1 MKYVNFNKVVIRN
14 FLSVGEEPV
23 VVDFNTGLNILTGN
37 NKDKTDRRNGVG
49 KSTVADSIYF
59 AIFGDTLRTIKRDHI
74 VNNTT
79 QRGCQVELTFTINVD
94 GSISEYKVIRKIS
107 PSKCYLYKNGDDITR
122 DTIQNTTNYIQE
134 ILNTTP
140 ELFQNCVIMTINNAT
155 PFMAKKKLE
164 KRKFIEGIF
173 NLQVFSDML
182 ADVRQEYN
190 KVSKDLD
197 IECARYEEIS
207 NTLNAQHEQKN
218 NDESNRRRSRDKLI
232 ARQENQQKE
241 IENIEIAIAS
251 IDVIDI
257 TDVNEKI
264 TKINDVLPRVD
275 EKIQQILSKKSKIE
289 ATLELYR
296 QKRDR
301 LSSEHKKCP
310 VCLHE
315 LDNSHKMVIDE
326 EKIKLSN
333 SISNGML
340 IKEELTGK
348 LNDSQQLKQTLN
360 NKKNK
365 QTERLQKAQIQKNNK
380 ANLTQQ
386 LKQYQTQLRDTQDD
400 IESLNNIKSDFDK
413 TLNETTKRLENS
425 QSIIDD
431 IKQNLNKLE
440 VIKFIVSEEGVKSYI
455 VKKMLQ
461 LFNSKLS
468 HYLKKMDSNCICV
481 FNEYFEEEIID
492 EKGKPCSYFNFS
504 GAERKNIDLACL
516 FAFMD
521 IRRLQGDVAF
531 NFSMYDELFDSS
543 LDERGVELVIDILK
557 ERIDN
562 HNECVIVIS
571 HRKESTKLATG
582 EVIFLEKQ
590 NGVTVRVET
599 PENELK

>member
-1 MKYVNFNKVVIRN
+1 MKYVNFNKVIIKN
-14 FLSVGEEPV
+14 FLSVGEIPV

-79 QRGCQVELTFTINVD
+79 QRGCEVELVFTINVD
-94 GSISEYKVIRKIS
+94 GVMSEYRIIRKIS
-107 PSKCYLYKNGDDITR
+107 PSKCHLYKNGDDITR
-122 DTIQNTTNYIQE
+122 DTIQNTTSYIQE
-134 ILNTTP
+134 LLNTTP
-140 ELFQNCVIMTINNAT
+140 DLFQNCVIMTINNAT
-155 PFMAKKKLE
+155 PFMAKKKLD

-182 ADVRQEYN
+182 TDVRTEYN
-190 KVSKDLD
+190 KVAKELD

-207 NTLNAQHEQKN
+207 NTLNTQQEQKS
-218 NDESNRRRSRDKLI
+218 NDEQNRTRNKDKLL
-232 ARQENQQKE
+232 ARKQNQQKE
-241 IENIEIAIAS
+241 IKNLKSAIES
-251 IDVIDI
+251 IEDIDI
-257 TDVNEKI
+257 TDVNKKL
-264 TKINDVLPRVD
+264 TSINEVLPKVD
-275 EKIQQILSKKSKIE
+275 TQIQQLISKKGK
-289 ATLELYR
+289 ATGTIELYK
-296 QKRDR
+296 QKKDQ

-310 VCLHE
+310 TCLHE
-315 LDNSHKMVIDE
+315 LDESHKKLIEDE
-326 EKIKLSN
+326 KQKLHETMEKAVQIKN
-333 SISNGML
+333 
-340 IKEELTGK
+340 ELTAK
-348 LNDSQQLKQTLN
+348 LNETQELRETLVS
-360 NKKNK
+360 KRNK
-365 QTERLQKAQIQKNNK
+365 QTERLQSAQIQKNNK
-380 ANLTQQ
+380 ANLQQQ
-386 LKQYQTQLRDTQDD
+386 LRQYMTQLKDTDED
-400 IESLNNIKSDFDK
+400 ILSIENTKNDFDK
-413 TLNETTKRLENS
+413 IITETTSRLEKN
-425 QSIIDD
+425 QGVIDNIKKEMAKLD
-431 IKQNLNKLE
+431 I
-440 VIKFIVSEEGVKSYI
+440 IKFIVSEEGVKSYI

-557 ERIDN
+557 ERIEN

-599 PENELK
+599 PESELK

>member
-275 EKIQQILSKKSKIE
+275 EKIQQILTKKSKIE

-386 LKQYQTQLRDTQDD
+386 LKQYQTQLKDTQDD

>member
-1 MKYVNFNKVVIRN
+1 MKYVNFNKVIIKN
-14 FLSVGEEPV
+14 FLSVGEIPV

-79 QRGCQVELTFTINVD
+79 QRGCEVELVFTINVD
-94 GSISEYKVIRKIS
+94 GVMSEYRIIRKIS
-107 PSKCYLYKNGDDITR
+107 PSKCHLYKNGDDITR
-122 DTIQNTTNYIQE
+122 DTIQNTTSYIQE
-134 ILNTTP
+134 LLNTTP
-140 ELFQNCVIMTINNAT
+140 DLFQNCVIMTINNAT
-155 PFMAKKKLE
+155 PFMAKKKLD

-182 ADVRQEYN
+182 TDVRTEYN
-190 KVSKDLD
+190 KVAKELD

-207 NTLNAQHEQKN
+207 NTLNTQQEQKS
-218 NDESNRRRSRDKLI
+218 NDEQNRTRNKDKLL
-232 ARQENQQKE
+232 ARKQNQQKE
-241 IENIEIAIAS
+241 IKNLKSAIES
-251 IDVIDI
+251 IEDIDI
-257 TDVNEKI
+257 TDVNKKL
-264 TKINDVLPRVD
+264 TSINEVLPKVD
-275 EKIQQILSKKSKIE
+275 TQIQHLISKKGK
-289 ATLELYR
+289 ATGTIELYK
-296 QKRDR
+296 QKKDQ

-310 VCLHE
+310 TCLHE
-315 LDNSHKMVIDE
+315 LDESHKKLIEDE
-326 EKIKLSN
+326 KQKLHETMEKAVHIKNELSA
-333 SISNGML
+333 
-340 IKEELTGK
+340 K
-348 LNDSQQLKQTLN
+348 LNETQELRETLVS
-360 NKKNK
+360 KRNK
-365 QTERLQKAQIQKNNK
+365 QTERLQSAQIQKNNK
-380 ANLTQQ
+380 ANLQQQ
-386 LKQYQTQLRDTQDD
+386 LRQYMTQLKDTDED
-400 IESLNNIKSDFDK
+400 ILSIENTKNDFDK
-413 TLNETTKRLENS
+413 IIAETTSRLEKN
-425 QSIIDD
+425 QGVIDNIKKEMAKLD
-431 IKQNLNKLE
+431 I
-440 VIKFIVSEEGVKSYI
+440 IKFIVSEEGVKSYI

-557 ERIDN
+557 ERIEN

-599 PENELK
+599 PESELK

>member
-1 MKYVNFNKVVIRN
+1 MKYVNFNKVIIKN
-14 FLSVGEEPV
+14 FLSVGEIPV

-79 QRGCQVELTFTINVD
+79 QRGCEVELVFTINVD
-94 GSISEYKVIRKIS
+94 GVMSEYRIIRKIS
-107 PSKCYLYKNGDDITR
+107 PSKCHLYKNGDDITR
-122 DTIQNTTNYIQE
+122 DTIQNTTSYIQE
-134 ILNTTP
+134 LLNTTP
-140 ELFQNCVIMTINNAT
+140 DLFQNCVIMTINNAT
-155 PFMAKKKLE
+155 PFMAKKKLD

-182 ADVRQEYN
+182 TDVRTEYN
-190 KVSKDLD
+190 KVAKELD

-207 NTLNAQHEQKN
+207 NTLNTQQEQKS
-218 NDESNRRRSRDKLI
+218 NDEQNRTRNKDKLL
-232 ARQENQQKE
+232 ARKQNQQKE
-241 IENIEIAIAS
+241 IKNLKSAIES
-251 IDVIDI
+251 IEDIDI
-257 TDVNEKI
+257 TDVNKKL
-264 TKINDVLPRVD
+264 TSINEVLPKVD
-275 EKIQQILSKKSKIE
+275 TQIQQLISKKGK
-289 ATLELYR
+289 ATGTIELYK
-296 QKRDR
+296 QKKDQ

-310 VCLHE
+310 TCLHE
-315 LDNSHKMVIDE
+315 LDESHKKLIEDE
-326 EKIKLSN
+326 KQKLHETMEKAVQIKNELSA
-333 SISNGML
+333 
-340 IKEELTGK
+340 K
-348 LNDSQQLKQTLN
+348 LNETQELRETLVS
-360 NKKNK
+360 KRNK
-365 QTERLQKAQIQKNNK
+365 QTERLQSAQIQKNNK
-380 ANLTQQ
+380 ANLQQQ
-386 LKQYQTQLRDTQDD
+386 LRQYMTQLKDTDED
-400 IESLNNIKSDFDK
+400 ILSIENTKNDFDK
-413 TLNETTKRLENS
+413 IIAETTSRLEKN
-425 QSIIDD
+425 QGVIDNIKKEMAKLD
-431 IKQNLNKLE
+431 I
-440 VIKFIVSEEGVKSYI
+440 IKFIVSEEGVKSYI

-557 ERIDN
+557 ERIEN

-599 PENELK
+599 PESELK

>member
-1 MKYVNFNKVVIRN
+1 MKYVNFNKVIIKN
-14 FLSVGEEPV
+14 FLSVGEIPV

-79 QRGCQVELTFTINVD
+79 QRGCEVELVFTINVD
-94 GSISEYKVIRKIS
+94 GVMSEYRIIRKIS

-122 DTIQNTTNYIQE
+122 DTIQNTTSYIQE
-134 ILNTTP
+134 LLNTTP
-140 ELFQNCVIMTINNAT
+140 DLFQNCVIMTINNAT
-155 PFMAKKKLE
+155 PFMAKKKLD

-182 ADVRQEYN
+182 TDVRSEYN
-190 KVSKDLD
+190 KVAKELD

-207 NTLNAQHEQKN
+207 NTLNTQQEQKS
-218 NDESNRRRSRDKLI
+218 NDEQNRTRNKDKLL
-232 ARQENQQKE
+232 ARKQNQQKE
-241 IENIEIAIAS
+241 IKNLKSAIES
-251 IDVIDI
+251 IEDIDI
-257 TDVNEKI
+257 TDVNKKL
-264 TKINDVLPRVD
+264 TSINEVLPKVD
-275 EKIQQILSKKSKIE
+275 TQIQQLISKKGK
-289 ATLELYR
+289 ATGTIELYK
-296 QKRDR
+296 QKKDQ

-310 VCLHE
+310 TCLHE
-315 LDNSHKMVIDE
+315 LDESHKKLIEDE
-326 EKIKLSN
+326 KQKLHETMEKAVQIKNELSA
-333 SISNGML
+333 
-340 IKEELTGK
+340 K
-348 LNDSQQLKQTLN
+348 LNETQELRETLVS
-360 NKKNK
+360 KRNK
-365 QTERLQKAQIQKNNK
+365 QTERLQSAQIQKNNK
-380 ANLTQQ
+380 ANLQQQ
-386 LKQYQTQLRDTQDD
+386 LRQYMTQLKDTDED
-400 IESLNNIKSDFDK
+400 ILSIENTKNDFDK
-413 TLNETTKRLENS
+413 IIAETTSRLEKN
-425 QSIIDD
+425 QGVIDNIKKEMAKLD
-431 IKQNLNKLE
+431 I
-440 VIKFIVSEEGVKSYI
+440 IKFIVSEEGVKSYI

-557 ERIDN
+557 ERIEN

-599 PENELK
+599 PESELK

>member
-1 MKYVNFNKVVIRN
+1 MKYVNFNSVKIKN

-59 AIFGDTLRTIKRDHI
+59 AIFGDTLRTIKREHV

-79 QRGCQVELTFTINVD
+79 QRGCEVELTFDINVD
-94 GSISEYKVIRKIS
+94 GNISKYKIVRRLV
-107 PSKCYLYKNGDDITR
+107 PSKCYLSRDGEDITR
-122 DTIQNTTNYIQE
+122 DTIQNTTQYVQDL
-134 ILNTTP
+134 LNTTP

-173 NLQVFSDML
+173 NLQVFSNML
-182 ADVRQEYN
+182 ADVRSEYN
-190 KVSKDLD
+190 SVSKELD

-207 NTLNAQHEQKN
+207 NTLNAQQEQKK
-218 NDESNRRRSRDKLI
+218 NDEMDRARSREKLK
-232 ARQENQQKE
+232 ARKTSYKKQINDINSGLK
-241 IENIEIAIAS
+241 
-251 IDVIDI
+251 DVIKI
-257 TDVNEKI
+257 ETTDVDKKI
-264 TKINDVLPRVD
+264 ALIDDLSPKVD
-275 EKIQQILSKKSKIE
+275 TKIQQLISKSSKIDATVEIYKSKN
-289 ATLELYR
+289 
-296 QKRDR
+296 DR
-301 LSSEHKKCP
+301 LSSDHKKCP
-310 VCLHE
+310 TCMHE
-315 LDNSHKMVIDE
+315 LDDSHKNIIE
-326 EKIKLSN
+326 SEKTKLTETVN
-333 SISNGML
+333 QLL
-340 IKEELTGK
+340 IKKSTYHKELTESKTLRNTLTQKRRKQQEK
-348 LNDSQQLKQTLN
+348 LQA
-360 NKKNK
+360 
-365 QTERLQKAQIQKNNK
+365 AQIQRNDER
-380 ANLTQQ
+380 NLRQQ
-386 LKQYQTQLRDTQDD
+386 LHQLETQAMDVDEDLSAIDKT
-400 IESLNNIKSDFDK
+400 NNNFDK
-413 TLNETTKRLENS
+413 IIKDTTNRLDVIQKDIDKTKERLSTL
-425 QSIIDD
+425 D
-431 IKQNLNKLE
+431 I
-440 VIKFIVSEEGVKSYI
+440 IKFIVSEEGVKSYI

-468 HYLKKMDSNCICV
+468 YYLKKMDSNCICV

-492 EKGKPCSYFNFS
+492 EKGKQCSYFNFS

-543 LDERGVELVIDILK
+543 LDERGVELVIEILK
-557 ERIDN
+557 ERIQS

>member
-1 MKYVNFNKVVIRN
+1 MKYVNFNCVKIKN

-59 AIFGDTLRTIKRDHI
+59 AIFGDTLRTIKREHV

-79 QRGCQVELTFTINVD
+79 QRGCEVELAFDINVD
-94 GSISEYKVIRKIS
+94 GNISKYKIIRRLS
-107 PSKCYLYKNGDDITR
+107 PSKCYLSKDGEDITR
-122 DTIQNTTNYIQE
+122 DTIQNTTQYVQDL
-134 ILNTTP
+134 LNTTP

-173 NLQVFSDML
+173 NLQVFSNML
-182 ADVRQEYN
+182 ADVRSEYN
-190 KVSKDLD
+190 SVSKELD

-207 NTLNAQHEQKN
+207 NNLNAQQEQKK
-218 NDESNRRRSRDKLI
+218 NDEIDRARSRDKLKARKDSYKKQIGNIQAGLKDVVKIETKDVDKKI
-232 ARQENQQKE
+232 AM
-241 IENIEIAIAS
+241 
-251 IDVIDI
+251 IDDLSP
-257 TDVNEKI
+257 K
-264 TKINDVLPRVD
+264 VD
-275 EKIQQILSKKSKIE
+275 TKIQQLISKSSKID
-289 ATLELYR
+289 ATVELY
-296 QKRDR
+296 KAKNER
-301 LSSEHKKCP
+301 LSSDHKKCP
-310 VCLHE
+310 TCMHE
-315 LDNSHKMVIDE
+315 LDSSHKNLIEE
-326 EKIKLSN
+326 EKNKLSETIGQLLEKK
-333 SISNGML
+333 SEYSKEL
-340 IKEELTGK
+340 IESKKLKETLTQKRRKQQEK
-348 LNDSQQLKQTLN
+348 LQA
-360 NKKNK
+360 
-365 QTERLQKAQIQKNNK
+365 AQIQKNDER
-380 ANLTQQ
+380 NLKQQ
-386 LKQYQTQLRDTQDD
+386 LHQLETQIKDVDD
-400 IESLNNIKSDFDK
+400 DLNAIDKNNNNFDK
-413 TLNETTKRLENS
+413 VIEDTTKRLDDL
-425 QSIIDD
+425 QKDIDKTKHKLSTLD
-431 IKQNLNKLE
+431 I
-440 VIKFIVSEEGVKSYI
+440 IKFIVSEEGVKSYI

-461 LFNSKLS
+461 LFNSKLAY
-468 HYLKKMDSNCICV
+468 YLKKMDSNCICV

-492 EKGKPCSYFNFS
+492 EKGKQCSYFNFS

-543 LDERGVELVIDILK
+543 LDERGVELVIEILK
-557 ERIDN
+557 ERIQS